1 MNILIPMAGAGSRF
15 TKAGYKLHKPIIP
28 ISSRYSNAKV
38 PMVVAAVEDLPIEA
52 DSSADDLIFVVRDF
66 HQNDGVC
73 ATILERFPK
82 ARFITIDALTEGQA
96 STCLLARDFI
106 DNDSPLL
113 IAACDNGMDFNKQ
126 LFTQMANEA
135 DAIIF
140 TFRHNEAVLEKP
152 EAYGW
157 IKTQNDRAIGVSIKK
172 PISDT
177 PMEDHAVVGTFW
189 FKHGHDFVAASDQ
202 MITENDRVNGEFYVD
217 QMLKYLINNGA
228 DVRVLE
234 VERYLCWGTPED
246 YENYENTLKYWT
258 RFVENEEW
266 LS

>member
-28 ISSRYSNAKV
+28 VSSRYCNIKV
-38 PMVVAAVEDLPIEA
+38 PMVVAAVDDLPIDQA
-52 DSSADDLIFVVRDF
+52 SSTDELIFVVRDF
-66 HQNDGVC
+66 HHDDGVC

-82 ARFITIDALTEGQA
+82 AHLITIDRLTEGQA
-96 STCLLARDFI
+96 STCLLARELI
-106 DNDSPLL
+106 DNEKPLL
-113 IAACDNGMDFNKQ
+113 IAACDNGMDFNHE
-126 LFTQMANEA
+126 LFKQMAKEA

-140 TFRHNEAVLEKP
+140 TFRRNEAVVEKP
-152 EAYGW
+152 QAYGW
-157 IKTQNDRAIGVSIKK
+157 IKTQGNKAIGVSIKK
-172 PISDT
+172 PISNT

-189 FKHGHDFVAASDQ
+189 FKHGHDFVAASDK
-202 MITENDRVNGEFYVD
+202 MIAKNDRVNGEFYVD
-217 QMLKYLINNGA
+217 QMVKYLIDDGA

-234 VERYLCWGTPED
+234 IDRYLCWGTPED

-258 RFVENEEW
+258 RFVKNEEW